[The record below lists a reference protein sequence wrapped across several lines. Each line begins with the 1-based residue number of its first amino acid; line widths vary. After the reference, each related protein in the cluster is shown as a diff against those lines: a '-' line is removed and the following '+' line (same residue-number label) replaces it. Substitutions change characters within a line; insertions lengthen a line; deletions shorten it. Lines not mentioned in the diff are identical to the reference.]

1 VRKGL
6 AVRVTK
12 SKNPSKKVQ
21 EAIQLLLQ
29 DEEVKYKAKE
39 FSKVMEKWDGPKIA
53 ADLLYK
59 EFGK

>member
-1 VRKGL
+1 M
-6 AVRVTK
+6 TK